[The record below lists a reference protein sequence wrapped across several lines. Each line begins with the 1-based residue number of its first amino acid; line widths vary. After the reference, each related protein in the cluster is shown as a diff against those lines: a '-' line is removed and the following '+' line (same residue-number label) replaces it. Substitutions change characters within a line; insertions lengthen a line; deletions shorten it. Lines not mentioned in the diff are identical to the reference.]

1 MIENIVLVKYLCSPP
16 GTAKL
21 AGMSAPRSAR
31 DRVRQE
37 LTREILDVA
46 RAHLARDGAGAL
58 SLRSIA
64 RELEMAPSALYRYFS
79 SRDDLLSALIL
90 DAYESLADCAE
101 AAAEAAADAAA
112 GSGRHDLAG
121 SWSVAPRS
129 IRGWA
134 VDHPHEWGLV
144 FGSPVPGY
152 RAPEATVIPYVRLA
166 AAVVRPVVAA
176 QRDGRLRPPRGPLP
190 PDRLGASIRP
200 VAEELLPGLPTATVA
215 RALQVWAALIGIIS
229 LEVFGHWRNTVLE
242 PSALFDWIVADLGR
256 DLGLDG

>member
-1 MIENIVLVKYLCSPP
+1 
-16 GTAKL
+16 
-21 AGMSAPRSAR
+21 MSAPRSAR

-64 RELEMAPSALYRYFS
+64 RQLEMAPSALYRYFS

-101 AAAEAAADAAA
+101 QASDAAFER
-112 GSGRHDLAG
+112 GGHLAG
-121 SWSVAPRS
+121 AGIWSAVPRS
-129 IRGWA
+129 MRGWA
-134 VDHPHEWGLV
+134 IDHPHEWGLV

-152 RAPEATVIPYVRLA
+152 QAPQATVIPYARLA
-166 AAVVRPVVAA
+166 AALVRPVVAV
-176 QRDGRLRPPRGPLP
+176 QRDGRLHPSGPAVQ
-190 PDRLGASIRP
+190 PDSLAASLRP
-200 VAEELLPGLPTATVA
+200 VAEALLPDVPTATVA
-215 RALQVWAALIGIIS
+215 RALQAWATLIGIIS

-242 PSALFDWIVADLGR
+242 PSVLFDEVVANLGR
-256 DLGLDG
+256 DLGLGH

>member
-1 MIENIVLVKYLCSPP
+1 
-16 GTAKL
+16 
-21 AGMSAPRSAR
+21 MSAPRSAR

-58 SLRSIA
+58 SLRSVA
-64 RELEMAPSALYRYFS
+64 RQLEMAPSALYRYFS

-101 AAAEAAADAAA
+101 EAADAAA
-112 GSGRHDLAG
+112 EHHDDLAG
-121 SWSVAPRS
+121 RWSAVPRS
-129 IRGWA
+129 MRAWA
-134 VDHPHEWGLV
+134 LDHPHEWGLV

-152 RAPEATVIPYVRLA
+152 QAPQATVVPYARLA
-166 AAVVRPVVAA
+166 AAVVSPVVAA
-176 QRDGRLRPPRGPLP
+176 QRHGRLRQPPVPER
-190 PDRLGASIRP
+190 PDTLAASIRP

-215 RALQVWAALIGIIS
+215 RALQTWATLIGIIS

-242 PSALFDWIVADLGR
+242 PSALFNRPTSTPMPGGAVPGSTLGTPW
-256 DLGLDG
+256 